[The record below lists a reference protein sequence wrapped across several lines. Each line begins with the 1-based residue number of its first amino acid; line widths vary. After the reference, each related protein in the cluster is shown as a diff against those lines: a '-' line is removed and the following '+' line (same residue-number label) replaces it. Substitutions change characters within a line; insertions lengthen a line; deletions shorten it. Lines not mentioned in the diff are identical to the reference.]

1 MWDLCDSIGG
11 PVHVVAPTEHRSR
24 PGLTFH
30 RRTLAA
36 DERTIHDGVP
46 ITTVART
53 ILDAAATETHARVRQ
68 MIAIAERRQMADS
81 PSLPELL
88 NRYPRCRGT
97 RLLRSI
103 LVDAMAEGVAKQEL
117 ELRFADFLDEIGAPR
132 PLKNEPIRV
141 AGGRTLTVDCI
152 WPEAGLVV
160 ELDSR
165 RHHADWESAEADR
178 ARDAALIAIGL
189 TPMRV
194 TWRRLHRHRSQLARE
209 LLAALARGRRLPAHY
224 RQMSES
230 A

>member
-1 MWDLCDSIGG
+1 MWDLRDSIGG
-11 PVHVVAPTEHRSR
+11 PVHVVVPTERRSR

-30 RRTLAA
+30 QRTLAA
-36 DERTIHDGVP
+36 DERTIHEGMQ

-53 ILDAAATETHARVRQ
+53 IFDVATTEAPARVRQ
-68 MIAIAERRQMADS
+68 MIAIAERRQMADA

-88 NRYPRCRGT
+88 DRYPRSRGT
-97 RLLRSI
+97 RVLRSV
-103 LVDAMAEGVAKQEL
+103 LADAIAEGVANQEL
-117 ELRFADFLDEIGAPR
+117 ELRFADFLEEIGAPR
-132 PLKNEPIRV
+132 PVKNARV
-141 AGGRTLTVDCI
+141 EVAAGRVLTVDCL

-194 TWRRLHRHRSQLARE
+194 TWRRLHRERRQLARE
-209 LLAALARGRRLPAHY
+209 LLAAIERLRHLPAHY
-224 RQMSES
+224 RRTSGS
-230 A
+230 V